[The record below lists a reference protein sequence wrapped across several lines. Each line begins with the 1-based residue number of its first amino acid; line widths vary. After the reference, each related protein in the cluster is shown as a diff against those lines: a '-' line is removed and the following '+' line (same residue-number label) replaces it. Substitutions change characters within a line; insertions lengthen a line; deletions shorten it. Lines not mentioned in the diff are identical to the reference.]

1 VRYCVRCLQPDTR
14 PQTKFSEEGVCP
26 ACIYFETEQGLNF
39 DRRAEDLFAV
49 CEKFARKNRNG
60 FDCLL
65 GVSGGKDSTRQAL
78 FLREKLELNPLLV
91 CLSYPP
97 QQITNRGAANL
108 SNLVSLGFTVEL
120 RAPAPETWR
129 AMMASGFEVYTNW
142 ARTTELALFSSAPQ
156 AAIEHGIRLIFWG
169 EHPGL
174 QLGDMGTMG
183 NSYWDANNLRSLN
196 TLNNGDIS
204 WLEKRGFTDSQLISY
219 RYPSQKIFEKYSLQ
233 IVALGVFWDNWN
245 LVDNGAFSALEGL
258 EIRSDVVKNTGDL
271 LGVTSLDEDWVTLN
285 QLIKYYKYGF
295 GRVTDHVNE
304 DIRRQRLTRQE
315 GIEIVE
321 IFDSSCSDQYIRDFC
336 EYIDISVGEFWERVS
351 KASNPD
357 LFDIGYQRR
366 PMPKFKVGI
375 GTES

>member
-1 VRYCVRCLQPDTR
+1 LQPDTR

-26 ACIYFETEQGLNF
+26 ACTYFEIEQGLDF
-39 DRRAEDLFAV
+39 DKRSEDLLSV
-49 CEKFARKNRNG
+49 CEEFAKENTNG

-78 FLREKLELNPLLV
+78 FLREKLGLNPLLV

-97 QQITNRGAANL
+97 RQVTNRGAANL

-129 AMMASGFEVYTNW
+129 AMMRAGFEVYTNW

-156 AAIEHGIRLIFWG
+156 AAVEHGIQLIFWG

-174 QLGDMGTMG
+174 QLGDLGTMG

-196 TLNNGDIS
+196 TLNNGDIA

-219 RYPSQKIFEKYSLQ
+219 RYPSPGVFEEYSLQ
-233 IVALGVFWDNWN
+233 IVYLGVFWDDWN
-245 LVDNGAFSALEGL
+245 LVNNGAYAALEGL
-258 EIRSDVVKNTGDL
+258 EIRSDVVGNTGDL
-271 LGVTSLDEDWVTLN
+271 YGVTSLDEDWVTLN

-295 GRVTDHVNE
+295 GRVTDYVNE

-315 GIEIVE
+315 GIEIVKSL
-321 IFDSSCSDQYIRDFC
+321 DDSCSDKYIQEFC
-336 EYIDISVGEFWERVS
+336 DYINISLDEFWNRVA
-351 KASNPD
+351 KAANPD
-357 LFDIGYQRR
+357 LFSTGSKRR

-375 GTES
+375 GTEW